1 MTTSELRNAPAYD
14 PAMANPTAIL
24 PTTPGERAALTLAAA
39 QRHLARAFEAA
50 DLDTPALDARRLITG
65 VLGLDAAAPLQTP
78 DRPLSAAEAD
88 SLEAAG
94 QRRLTREPVSRILGQ
109 RQFYGLDLEISPA
122 TLDPRPDT
130 EALVDGVL
138 KLASAGLVPGGPAYR
153 IADIGTG
160 SGAILLALLQHLP
173 GARGLAVDVCA
184 EALAVA
190 RRNAQRLSLAARL
203 ETRLTSWLDGIPGPY
218 DLIVSNPPYI
228 PTAGITD
235 LDPEVAHFD
244 PHRALD
250 GGADGLAAYR
260 ALIPAAAQRL
270 APGGWLAL
278 EIGAS
283 QTQSLLELLA
293 LEAPR
298 LDPGSLQIWPDLA
311 GQQRCVAVQAQR

>member
-1 MTTSELRNAPAYD
+1 MLPACGAPRPTD
-14 PAMANPTAIL
+14 MVNPTAIL
-24 PTTPGERAALTLAAA
+24 PTAPDARAALTLAAA

-50 DLDTPALDARRLITG
+50 GLETPALDARRLITG

-78 DRPLSAAEAD
+78 DRPLSAAEAGVLD
-88 SLEAAG
+88 VAA
-94 QRRLTREPVSRILGQ
+94 QRRLAREPVARILGR

-130 EALVDGVL
+130 ETLVDGAL
-138 KLASAGLVPGGPAYR
+138 KLAAAGEIPGGPGYR
-153 IADIGTG
+153 IADAGTG
-160 SGAILLALLQHLP
+160 SGAILLALLRHVP
-173 GARGLAVDVCA
+173 DARGLALDIDA
-184 EALAVA
+184 DALATAQRNA
-190 RRNAQRLSLAARL
+190 RRLGVSDRL
-203 ETRLTSWLDGIPGPY
+203 ETHQTSWFDGVTGAF

-228 PTAGITD
+228 PTADIAGLD
-235 LDPEVAHFD
+235 LEVARFD

-260 ALIPAAAQRL
+260 VLIPAAAQRL

-278 EIGAS
+278 EMGAG
-283 QTQSLLELLA
+283 QAHSLCKLIA

-311 GQQRCVAVQAQR
+311 GLPRCVAAQAQR